1 MTATDT
7 TTVPPPADGTGGAAA
22 RRRRGWMVAAS
33 AGVVAVLVGVGAF
46 ALGQRTGQDPELPA
60 DGTSQ
65 GQAEQDAADEQAGD
79 AAAAGPGTPLSWA
92 PPELDDPEV
101 IEITDE
107 DADLKLDLDT
117 DYELVMPDEPLTRGL
132 SVYGGNDV
140 VLIGGEIALPDR
152 GEDEQEGLRGLYLRD
167 QTGTVHVEGLKIAG
181 EGLGEGINL
190 DQREGAVVQL
200 QNIWVGEVFG
210 EVEGH
215 HGDLVQV
222 WAGPA
227 ELRVDGLTGST
238 SYQGFFLLPKQF
250 GDQPEPE
257 LFDLRRVD
265 ISGAADKSAYM
276 LWRDDLGWPLV
287 TSDVWV
293 DPTDVDPEDRR
304 AFLWDREGEDSW
316 ADVEVGAPPGGSFV
330 PEDLAGVGYTS
341 PGYRDQ
347 E

>member
-1 MTATDT
+1 MSTTATA
-7 TTVPPPADGTGGAAA
+7 PPSADRTS
-22 RRRRGWMVAAS
+22 RRPRRGPLLAALAVGLLVLVVAA
-33 AGVVAVLVGVGAF
+33 VAF
-46 ALGQRTGQDPELPA
+46 SLGQRAG
-60 DGTSQ
+60 
-65 GQAEQDAADEQAGD
+65 GQAPAAGAAEEDRAGTRV
-79 AAAAGPGTPLSWA
+79 AEEAPAGPGTPLSWA
-92 PPELDDPEV
+92 PPELEDPEV
-101 IEITDE
+101 VEITQD
-107 DADLKLDLDT
+107 DADLKLDKDT
-117 DYELVMPDEPLTRGL
+117 DYELVMPDEPLERGL
-132 SVYGGNDV
+132 SVYGGRNV
-140 VLIGGEIALPDR
+140 VLVGGEINLPDS
-152 GEDEQEGLRGLYLRD
+152 GEDEQSGLRGLYLRD
-167 QTGTVHVEGLKIAG
+167 QTGTVHIEGLKIDG

-215 HGDLVQV
+215 HGDLIQS

-238 SYQGFFLLPKQF
+238 GYQGFFLLPQQF
-250 GDQPEPE
+250 GDQPPPE

-265 ISGAADKSAYM
+265 IAGAEDTSAYL
-276 LWRDDLGWPLV
+276 LWRDDDDWPLV

-293 DPTDVDPEDRR
+293 APTAADPEDRR

-316 ADVEVGAPPGGSFV
+316 ADVQVGTPPGGSFV
-330 PEDLAGVGYTS
+330 PEDLAGLGYTS